1 MILDIDVAGTSD
13 TGNSAAT
20 KREHL
25 SELLSTTAGADLFN
39 YANPL
44 MPIDKDLNNFV
55 KLALTS
61 KGREL
66 SGMLAQQ
73 RGLSHYVKLE
83 EELKSSTSSPRAYGH
98 HDGILIGQRAGS
110 VERNESGYESLDGS
124 SVSEI
129 DGESLVDKLKRQV
142 EYDRKCIS
150 SLIKELE
157 EERSASAIAANQA
170 MAMITRLQEEKAALH
185 MEALQYLRMMEEQA
199 EYDMDALEKANDLV
213 AERER
218 EMQDLETELEFYRM
232 NFSDEST
239 VQKEE
244 NTTAGTGGVDNENI
258 AEKFPLDSTSN
269 KVSEERTD
277 PINFQTPILDFED
290 EKLYISQCLKR
301 LEKQLHQAKSNGI
314 KYGEELPVVK
324 GSHISDQKER
334 NGCPCDE
341 NNHSASD
348 QKKGSIQNG
357 EILLDT
363 IENEISD
370 LNDRL
375 EALETDRD
383 FLEHAFN
390 SLRNENEGLHFI
402 QEIAHQLQELR
413 QVECRK
419 CQPVA

>member
-1 MILDIDVAGTSD
+1 MILDIDFAGTSD

-44 MPIDKDLNNFV
+44 MAIDKDLNNFG

-73 RGLSHYVKLE
+73 RGLSHYAKLE

-98 HDGILIGQRAGS
+98 HDGILTGQRAGS

-142 EYDRKCIS
+142 EYDRKCMS

-213 AERER
+213 AEKER

-232 NFSDEST
+232 NFVDEST
-239 VQKEE
+239 AQKEE
-244 NTTAGTGGVDNENI
+244 NKTAVTDGVDNDKAKN
-258 AEKFPLDSTSN
+258 FPLDSTSN
-269 KVSEERTD
+269 KVSKEKTD
-277 PINFQTPILDFED
+277 PINLQIPILDFED

-301 LEKQLHQAKSNGI
+301 LEKQLHQAKSKGVE
-314 KYGEELPVVK
+314 YGEELPDDK
-324 GSHISDQKER
+324 GSRISDQKEE

-341 NNHSASD
+341 NNHFDSYR
-348 QKKGSIQNG
+348 QKGSKQNG
-357 EILLDT
+357 EILFDT

-390 SLRNENEGLHFI
+390 SLRNGNEGLQFI